1 MLDIQPEVF
10 PTALQTIQLEFDNS
24 RRDHIEIEIGE
35 SDNVEIF
42 TVLYDGHES
51 IETITYDTDRMN

>member
-1 MLDIQPEVF
+1 M
-10 PTALQTIQLEFDNS
+10 QTIQLEFDNS